1 MAETGKS
8 SYLVVPGYKNKLCPE
23 HIIWIQGEGNYSR
36 IHLTTGKQLMIA
48 QTLRMFEPLIP
59 DFIRIH
65 KSSIVN
71 PNHVIGIRMLRGPKI
86 GILGLTGDV
95 ELIVARRR
103 FEKVSEK
110 LQKKQ
115 QD

>member
-1 MAETGKS
+1 MAETDKS
-8 SYLVVPGYKNKLCPE
+8 PYLVVPGYKNKLRPE

-36 IHLTTGKQLMIA
+36 VHLTTGKQLMIA

-59 DFIRIH
+59 DFIRTH
-65 KSSIVN
+65 KSSMVN
-71 PNHVIGIRMLRGPKI
+71 PNHIKSIRVLHDQKTG
-86 GILGLTGDV
+86 LLELTGDV

-103 FEKVSEK
+103 FEKVREK